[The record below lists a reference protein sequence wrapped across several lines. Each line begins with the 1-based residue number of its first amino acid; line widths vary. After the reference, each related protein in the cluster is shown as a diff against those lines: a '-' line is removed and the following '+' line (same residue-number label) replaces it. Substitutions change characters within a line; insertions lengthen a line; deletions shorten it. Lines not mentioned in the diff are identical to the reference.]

1 MVKTIYTII
10 IAGLLI
16 LAFIISLK
24 VLKSVVR
31 ATMSVV
37 MLAVVGL
44 AVFGVVLYADFT
56 DFQEAMQGNV
66 TFVLEEEGEFLAGVK
81 VQDFQDDNASSYTQE
96 EVEAELETDDLV
108 VFMDYD
114 YIKTNESITVPGLE
128 AEIGDELIDILRT
141 NEGEEAVDI
150 ISEANDM
157 SEIEELA
164 LSTTIEETGL
174 EQMKA
179 MLVIAMISN
188 IEGES
193 LAQVLFE
200 GVRDGKVE
208 FQPEFR
214 SVKMIEYIP
223 YSVGDDTNGDT

>member
-1 MVKTIYTII
+1 
-10 IAGLLI
+10 
-16 LAFIISLK
+16 
-24 VLKSVVR
+24 
-31 ATMSVV
+31 MSVV